1 MSPKPGSPPPPAP
14 SPESPPLPESPLG
27 PPSAPPAPAGSE
39 PGMPAPEGLGLPP
52 LPDELEPA
60 LPPLEPLLLGELEL
74 LDPELPL
81 LELGELGP
89 LAPPEGED
97 DPELE
102 EGGDGQPINR
112 DKTLTNAPAASGR
125 SKLDAPTRLLSR
137 DFITVAVT
145 APEYPLDPSQK
156 TTQSYQSLLPRHPR
170 SEA

>member
-1 MSPKPGSPPPPAP
+1 
-14 SPESPPLPESPLG
+14 
-27 PPSAPPAPAGSE
+27 
-39 PGMPAPEGLGLPP
+39 MPAPEGLGLPP

-102 EGGDGQPINR
+102 EGVDGEGTEGVVGVLADGQPINSN
-112 DKTLTNAPAASGR
+112 KTLTNAPAASGR

>member
-1 MSPKPGSPPPPAP
+1 
-14 SPESPPLPESPLG
+14 
-27 PPSAPPAPAGSE
+27 
-39 PGMPAPEGLGLPP
+39 MPAPEGLGLPP

-89 LAPPEGED
+89 LVPPEGED

-102 EGGDGQPINR
+102 EGVDGEGTEGVVGVLADGQPINR

>member
-1 MSPKPGSPPPPAP
+1 
-14 SPESPPLPESPLG
+14 
-27 PPSAPPAPAGSE
+27 
-39 PGMPAPEGLGLPP
+39 MPAPEGLGLPP

-102 EGGDGQPINR
+102 EGVDGEGTEGVVGVLADGQPINSN
-112 DKTLTNAPAASGR
+112 KTLTNAPAASGR

-137 DFITVAVT
+137 DFITVAAT
-145 APEYPLDPSQK
+145 APVYPFDPNQM
-156 TTQSYQSLLPRHPR
+156 TTQSYQSRPPRHPH

>member
-1 MSPKPGSPPPPAP
+1 
-14 SPESPPLPESPLG
+14 
-27 PPSAPPAPAGSE
+27 
-39 PGMPAPEGLGLPP
+39 MPAPEGLGLPP

-102 EGGDGQPINR
+102 EGVDGEGTEGVVGVLADGQPINS

>member
-1 MSPKPGSPPPPAP
+1 
-14 SPESPPLPESPLG
+14 
-27 PPSAPPAPAGSE
+27 
-39 PGMPAPEGLGLPP
+39 MPAPEGLGLPP

-102 EGGDGQPINR
+102 EGVDGEGTEGVVGVLADGQPINS

-125 SKLDAPTRLLSR
+125 SKLNAPTRLLSR

>member
-1 MSPKPGSPPPPAP
+1 
-14 SPESPPLPESPLG
+14 
-27 PPSAPPAPAGSE
+27 
-39 PGMPAPEGLGLPP
+39 MPAPEGLGLPP

-102 EGGDGQPINR
+102 EGVDGEGTEGVVGVLADGQPINR

>member
-1 MSPKPGSPPPPAP
+1 
-14 SPESPPLPESPLG
+14 
-27 PPSAPPAPAGSE
+27 
-39 PGMPAPEGLGLPP
+39 MPAPEGLGLPP

-89 LAPPEGED
+89 VAPPEGED

-102 EGGDGQPINR
+102 EGVDGEGTEGVVGVLADGQPINS

>member
-1 MSPKPGSPPPPAP
+1 
-14 SPESPPLPESPLG
+14 
-27 PPSAPPAPAGSE
+27 
-39 PGMPAPEGLGLPP
+39 MPAPEGLGLPP

-102 EGGDGQPINR
+102 EGVDGEGTEGVVGVLADGQPINS

-156 TTQSYQSLLPRHPR
+156 TTQLYQSLLPRHPR

>member
-1 MSPKPGSPPPPAP
+1 M
-14 SPESPPLPESPLG
+14 L
-27 PPSAPPAPAGSE
+27 
-39 PGMPAPEGLGLPP
+39 P

-60 LPPLEPLLLGELEL
+60 LPPLEPLLFEELEPVLPEELEL

-81 LELGELGP
+81 LGEVGP

-102 EGGDGQPINR
+102 EGVDGEGTEGVVGVLADGQPINSN
-112 DKTLTNAPAASGR
+112 KTLTNAPAESGR

-137 DFITVAVT
+137 DFITVAAT
-145 APEYPLDPSQK
+145 APVYPFDPNQM

>member
-1 MSPKPGSPPPPAP
+1 
-14 SPESPPLPESPLG
+14 
-27 PPSAPPAPAGSE
+27 
-39 PGMPAPEGLGLPP
+39 MPAPEGLGLPP

-89 LAPPEGED
+89 VAPPEGED

-102 EGGDGQPINR
+102 EGVDGEGTEGVVGVLADGQPINR

>member
-1 MSPKPGSPPPPAP
+1 
-14 SPESPPLPESPLG
+14 
-27 PPSAPPAPAGSE
+27 
-39 PGMPAPEGLGLPP
+39 MPAPEGLGLPP

-102 EGGDGQPINR
+102 EGVDGEGTEGVVGVLADGQPINSN
-112 DKTLTNAPAASGR
+112 KTLTNAPAASGR

-145 APEYPLDPSQK
+145 APECPLDPSQK